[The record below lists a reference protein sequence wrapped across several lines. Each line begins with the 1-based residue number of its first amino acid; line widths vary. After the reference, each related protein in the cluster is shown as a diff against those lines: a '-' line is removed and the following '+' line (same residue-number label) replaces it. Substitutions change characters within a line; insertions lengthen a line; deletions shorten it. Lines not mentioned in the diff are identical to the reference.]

1 LPNHL
6 PSPENDAGAAGGSL
20 DAFWST
26 LAVLN
31 LGLAAGGWIFASM
44 HGIAGADAVPIV
56 AAFLVQSSVYL
67 VPGFPEARTR
77 LERRFRPPSIAL
89 LAVACSLAPYLV
101 YAVPTN
107 VFSWEAFGKLAAY
120 CVVIAFLF
128 VLAPV
133 RKQHLSWQDAVALL
147 LLGWPH
153 ISGVAFFREVY
164 LSPIADAVPQFVPR
178 LDVLGKL
185 MTIPLGATVFL
196 SLRKLEGVGFQLAPP
211 RQDLA
216 AGLRNYALFLP
227 VGIPLALAVRFVHW
241 GPKSVEGWS
250 YLLELVGTM
259 LGTYA
264 AVALAEE
271 FAFRGITQNLLTS
284 TLRKPHLAQLIAS
297 VLFGLAHLPTG
308 TFPNWRYALVAAVAG
323 WFYGRAYLERQ
334 SIVPAMVAH
343 TLVVV
348 SWRFGFGA

>member
-6 PSPENDAGAAGGSL
+6 PSPENDAVAAGGSL

-31 LGLAAGGWIFASM
+31 LGLAAGGWIFASV

-67 VPGFPEARTR
+67 VPGFPEARSR
-77 LERRFRPPSIAL
+77 LERRFRPVSIAL
-89 LAVACSLAPYLV
+89 LAVACSLAPYLI

-107 VFSWEAFGKLAAY
+107 VFTWEALAKLAAY

-133 RKQHLSWQDAVALL
+133 RKQRLSWQDAVALL

-153 ISGVAFFREVY
+153 VSGVSFFREIY
-164 LSPIADAVPQFVPR
+164 LGPVVEAVPR
-178 LDVLGKL
+178 LDILGKL

-196 SLRKLEGVGFQLAPP
+196 SLRKLEGVGFRLAPS

-216 AGLRNYALFLP
+216 AGVRNYALFLP
-227 VGIPLALAVRFVHW
+227 FGIPLALAVGFVRW
-241 GPKSVEGWS
+241 GPKAVEDWS
-250 YLLELVGTM
+250 YLLELLGTM

-284 TLRKPHLAQLIAS
+284 SLRKPLLAQLIAS

-323 WFYGRAYLERQ
+323 WFYGRAYLETQ